1 MCIRDSV
8 YIQARDDEAS
18 KEIKYEIAKGLVSTH
33 PPGSEMMIPNESNQI
48 PLEIIGEEGF
58 EIKTNEGMKELSSI
72 DTIVPEYLNLI
83 AKSFIFKPKDI
94 NNPCPR
100 FADFSKIF
108 YSYAKKYFD
117 YKASVD
123 DFKQGWKEMEFLSD
137 YIKQQ
142 DDYIK
147 AQEKAGA
154 GEPFDYVVP
163 IFVIEALKFYE
174 EIILKKL

>member
-1 MCIRDSV
+1 MSRL
-8 YIQARDDEAS
+8 Y
-18 KEIKYEIAKGLVSTH
+18 
-33 PPGSEMMIPNESNQI
+33 
-48 PLEIIGEEGF
+48 
-58 EIKTNEGMKELSSI
+58 SSI
-72 DTIVPEYLNLI
+72 EAKYFELEKTFGAHNYNPLPVVLKRGLGLFLWDLN
-83 AKSFIFKPKDI
+83 D
-94 NNPCPR
+94 
-100 FADFSKIF
+100 
-108 YSYAKKYFD
+108 KKYFD